1 LAKST
6 WYYAQQRE
14 SYEAKYE
21 HLRKPLLEIAERHPE
36 YGYRR
41 TTSELQDWGYPI
53 NHKVVERL
61 QRSWYL
67 AVMKKLKRPK
77 PNSIH
82 KLLKEVGSRMNLVS
96 QLKEIGDLEVLYTDF
111 SEVISQKGRAK
122 AQLMPIVDHQSKL
135 VVGHA
140 VGPNDATDLALE
152 AWRQA
157 KQTLKRLGQR
167 LEHVIIHHD
176 QDGVYLGHRW
186 VHEIIVN
193 SRSRISYSEKGAK
206 ENVHME

>member
-1 LAKST
+1 MAKST

-61 QRSWYL
+61 HRSWYL

-77 PNSIH
+77 PNPIP
-82 KLLKEVGSRMNLVS
+82 KLLQEVGSRMNLVS

-111 SEVISQKGRAK
+111 TEVIYQKG
-122 AQLMPIVDHQSKL
+122 
-135 VVGHA
+135 
-140 VGPNDATDLALE
+140 
-152 AWRQA
+152 
-157 KQTLKRLGQR
+157 GQKP
-167 LEHVIIHHD
+167 
-176 QDGVYLGHRW
+176 
-186 VHEIIVN
+186 
-193 SRSRISYSEKGAK
+193 S
-206 ENVHME
+206 